1 VEAQFDLSL
10 DAIKKREIRA
20 IERGD
25 KSGERAAR
33 DASELLRTFAFMHRE
48 KVRYEFLRLCAENAK
63 KEKEMEEAETEAT
76 SAATQSW
83 GQYFFERLLSFY
95 NAPSKHPSSTVLPN
109 VLRQARHSGRLDED
123 RLRIAMQYLRSYS
136 LVTYDEE
143 TDSWSMHP
151 LIQRWAREGYESN
164 PGEQHV
170 WCDAAATLLSSC
182 IVLTDSSDGSEELMR
197 QLLPHVSEVR
207 ARQKALKDRIMDNRY
222 GRNKWYPVMDWGAKP
237 HLLLMY
243 TKFSKVYVS
252 VGLYGEA
259 NDLQRVVHRALET
272 LRGYES
278 SKTRRMTIFWAR
290 TLWVLGH
297 ADEQATLLE
306 KLKDNCGRIFGPD
319 HRETYVASIKLA
331 DARLQQGRV
340 IEARLLCDE
349 SVPGIEREC
358 GPEDEVTLDAL
369 NMYATAILFTGKP
382 GAVEQAKGLHRRTWK
397 IRERLLGAEHVNTL
411 SSRQLF
417 YAASFWG
424 GNQIEHREAEHG
436 LKEIVSLLKEKLG
449 QEHPLTLQSMLY
461 LARVKVELQDF
472 DGAQELFDY
481 GLPVAKR
488 NLDEDHLAVLFCRY
502 HLARMRVKQRRWREA
517 RDELVDI
524 SARQSIALQGWG
536 RFHYDRIGSLVELA
550 RAHHELG
557 EYNECDVVVREA
569 LEGFERITS
578 SVHPSA
584 EKLRA
589 DWEGWKRQRESSLRS
604 RRQPLLLT
612 V

>member
-25 KSGERAAR
+25 KSGEMAAR

-83 GQYFFERLLSFY
+83 GQYFFERLLSLY

-109 VLRQARHSGRLDED
+109 VLRQARHSGKLDED

-182 IVLTDSSDGSEELMR
+182 IVLMDNSDGTEELMR

-207 ARQKALKDRIMDNRY
+207 ERQKALKDRITDNRY

-243 TKFSKVYVS
+243 AKFSKVYVS

-259 NDLQRVVHRALET
+259 NELQRVVHRALES

-290 TLWVLGH
+290 TLWSLGY

-319 HRETYVASIKLA
+319 HRETHVASIKLA

-340 IEARLLCDE
+340 IEARSLCDE
-349 SVPGIEREC
+349 SVPGIEREY
-358 GPEDEVTLDAL
+358 GPEDEETLDAL
-369 NMYATAILFTGKP
+369 NIYAVAILLTGKP

-397 IRERLLGAEHVNTL
+397 TRERRLGAEHVNTL

-417 YAASFWG
+417 YADSFWG

-449 QEHPLTLQSMLY
+449 QEHPLTLLSMLY

-472 DGAQELFDY
+472 DDAQELFNY
-481 GLPVAKR
+481 GLPIAKR
-488 NLDEDHLAVLFCRY
+488 NLGEDHLAVLFCRY

-517 RDELVDI
+517 RDELADI
-524 SARQSIALQGWG
+524 SARQSLALQGWG
-536 RFHYDRIGSLVELA
+536 RFHYDRIGSLLELA

-557 EYNECDVVVREA
+557 EYDECDAVVREA
-569 LEGFERITS
+569 FEGFERITS
-578 SVHPSA
+578 SVHPWA
-584 EKLRA
+584 EQLRS

-604 RRQPLLLT
+604 SRQPLLLT